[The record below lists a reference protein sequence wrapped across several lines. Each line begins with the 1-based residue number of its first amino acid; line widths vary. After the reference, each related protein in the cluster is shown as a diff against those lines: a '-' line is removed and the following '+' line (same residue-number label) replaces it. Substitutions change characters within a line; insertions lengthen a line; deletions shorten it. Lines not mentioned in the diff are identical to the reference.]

1 MYLLYVYVFIT
12 FLEISKNLLYKSS
25 SQKKEKIVKI
35 RTYSSHVNDY
45 SMQILCFFME
55 VLAIYGYWRE
65 QVDFDIYIIIKLAE
79 DPTTGSAYE
88 AATCASFSN
97 RL

>member
-12 FLEISKNLLYKSS
+12 FSEMSKNLLYKSS

-55 VLAIYGYWRE
+55 
-65 QVDFDIYIIIKLAE
+65 
-79 DPTTGSAYE
+79 S
-88 AATCASFSN
+88 
-97 RL
+97 